1 MLSTV
6 RLMLHFN
13 SENKKVNCVS
23 KVQLNVSSDCKQSI
37 YCFGLFRKTPQVS
50 IAGCATIHIK
60 HILQKIKGVIRRFN
74 DGIRVNAHFP
84 HA

>member
-1 MLSTV
+1 MFLLTV
-6 RLMLHFN
+6 
-13 SENKKVNCVS
+13 NKVFTA
-23 KVQLNVSSDCKQSI
+23 
-37 YCFGLFRKTPQVS
+37 FGLFRKTPQVS

-60 HILQKIKGVIRRFN
+60 HILQKIKSVIRRFN